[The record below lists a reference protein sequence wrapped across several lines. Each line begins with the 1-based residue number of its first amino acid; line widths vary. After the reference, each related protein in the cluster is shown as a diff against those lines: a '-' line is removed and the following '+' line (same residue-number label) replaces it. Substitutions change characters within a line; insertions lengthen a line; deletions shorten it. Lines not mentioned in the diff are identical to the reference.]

1 MLDTLRKISIFKHLT
16 EDELRCF
23 LNGTEIWLN
32 PEEMLFEQGE
42 LVKYFYIVLEGAI
55 KLSRRVINQEIILAT
70 YDTGNFFGEL
80 PLLAG
85 TPHLAT
91 GVAARRSHIYC
102 LHENDFWQMIT
113 ICPAVRKIILGHM
126 ASRMQELQM
135 LSQQQEK
142 LISLGTLSAGLAH
155 ELNNPASAANRA
167 AGQLYDTITSL
178 DSLAF
183 RVIEQHLI
191 PTQLE
196 SLLELKRYAL
206 ENTALPHS
214 SDPLLQIDLED
225 QLTQWL
231 ESHGVADG
239 WRFAPI
245 FVAAALDTQKLELLK
260 EQLADDVFAD
270 VLTWLETTLAT
281 AGQMK
286 VLKQGITR
294 VSEIVKAI
302 KEYSHMDRA
311 SLLQVDVH
319 EGIESTLTILSYKL
333 KKHKIMVIREY
344 DQNLPHIQAY
354 GSSLN
359 QVWTNLID
367 NAIDALGEQGKVWVR
382 TFSGKDDVV
391 VEIADNGPGI
401 PSAVQSRI
409 FEPFFTTKEVG
420 SGTGLGLDIVFRI
433 VKNQHN
439 GDIRSFC
446 EPGNTRFQVRL
457 PLVQSKKVRSTEKA
471 ITTESEAVLAPNE
484 TVPENRFSN
493 QLESVDT
500 SVT

>member
-16 EDELRCF
+16 EDDLRCF

-32 PEEMLFEQGE
+32 PGEMLFEQGE

-55 KLSRRVINQEIILAT
+55 KLSREVINQEIVLAT
-70 YDTGNFFGEL
+70 YDTGMFFGEL

-91 GVAARRSHIYC
+91 GLAARRSHLYC

-113 ICPAVRKIILGHM
+113 ICPSVRKIILGHM
-126 ASRMQELQM
+126 ASRMQELQL

-142 LISLGTLSAGLAH
+142 LIALGTLSAGLAH

-167 AGQLYDTITSL
+167 AGQLQDTMKSL
-178 DSLAF
+178 DSFAF
-183 RVIEQHLI
+183 RVIQQQLT

-196 SLLELKRYAL
+196 SFLELKRDAL
-206 ENTALPHS
+206 ESTATLNPL
-214 SDPLLQIDLED
+214 DPLLQIDLED
-225 QLTQWL
+225 KLTHWL
-231 ESHGVADG
+231 ESRGIDDG

-245 FVAAALDTQKLELLK
+245 LVAARLDAQKLELISQ
-260 EQLADDVFAD
+260 QLSANVFTD
-270 VLTWLETTLAT
+270 VLTWLETTLAIE
-281 AGQMK
+281 GQMK

-302 KEYSHMDRA
+302 KEYSYMDRA
-311 SLLQVDVH
+311 SLLKVDLH
-319 EGIESTLTILSYKL
+319 EGLESTLTILSYKL
-333 KKHKIMVIREY
+333 KKYNIMVIREY
-344 DQNLPHIQAY
+344 DPNMPYIQAY

-401 PSAVQSRI
+401 PPEVQCRI

-420 SGTGLGLDIVFRI
+420 LGTGLGLDIVFRI

-439 GDIRSFC
+439 GDIRSFS
-446 EPGNTRFQVRL
+446 EPGNTRFQIRL
-457 PLVQSKKVRSTEKA
+457 PKEQREKVRFPKKA
-471 ITTESEAVLAPNE
+471 IATRNNAVSVYK
-484 TVPENRFSN
+484 TVPQNRFSR
-493 QLESVDT
+493 QLESVDS

>member
-1 MLDTLRKISIFKHLT
+1 MLDTLRKISIFKQLT

-23 LNGTEIWLN
+23 INGTEIWLN
-32 PEEMLFEQGE
+32 PGEILFEQGE
-42 LVKYFYIVLEGAI
+42 LVKYFYVVLEGAI
-55 KLSRRVINQEIILAT
+55 KLSREVLNQEIVLAT
-70 YDTGNFFGEL
+70 YDTGMFFGEL

-91 GVAARRSHIYC
+91 GLAARRSHMYC

-113 ICPAVRKIILGHM
+113 ICPSVRKIILGHM
-126 ASRMQELQM
+126 ASRMQELQL

-142 LISLGTLSAGLAH
+142 LIALGTLSAGLAH

-167 AGQLYDTITSL
+167 AGQLHDTMKSL

-183 RVIEQHLI
+183 RVIEQHLR

-196 SLLELKRYAL
+196 SLLALKRDAL
-206 ENTALPHS
+206 ENTATLNPL
-214 SDPLLQIDLED
+214 DPLLQIDLED
-225 QLTQWL
+225 KLTHWL
-231 ESHGVADG
+231 ESRGVDDG
-239 WRFAPI
+239 WKFAPI
-245 FVAAALDTQKLELLK
+245 LVAAGLNAQKLELIC
-260 EQLADDVFAD
+260 EQLPANAFTD

-281 AGQMK
+281 AAQMK

-302 KEYSHMDRA
+302 KEYSYMDRA
-311 SLLQVDVH
+311 SLLKVDVH
-319 EGIESTLTILSYKL
+319 EGLESTLTILSYKL
-333 KKHKIMVIREY
+333 KKHNITVIREY
-344 DQNLPHIQAY
+344 DQTLPFIQAY

-382 TFSGKDDVV
+382 TFNGKDDVV

-401 PSAVQSRI
+401 PPAIQCRI

-420 SGTGLGLDIVFRI
+420 LGTGLGLDIVFRI

-439 GDIRSFC
+439 GDIRSFS
-446 EPGNTRFQVRL
+446 EPGNTRFQIRL
-457 PLVQSKKVRSTEKA
+457 PKEQSEKVRTARKA
-471 ITTESEAVLAPNE
+471 IATGSKVVSLSQHHA
-484 TVPENRFSN
+484 
-493 QLESVDT
+493 
-500 SVT
+500 